1 MHSNEILKLET
12 LIGVNISVT
21 YANVGFIIRFNYKGN
36 MHKLSELSYLYN
48 VIDTCGTY
56 AMLF

>member
-21 YANVGFIIRFNYKGN
+21 YANVGFIIRFNYKEN
-36 MHKLSELSYLYN
+36 LHKRSEPLFLYN
-48 VIDTCGTY
+48 VIDTC
-56 AMLF
+56 